1 MLYTLREFVQ
11 ERAGSLVSKKAGAAL
26 AGGSIAMAAEGAAQ
40 DSVVLIT
47 IAYIISQAVVDAAKA
62 WRGE

>member
-1 MLYTLREFVQ
+1 MFNTLRNFVQ
-11 ERAGSLVSKKAGAAL
+11 ERAGSLVSKKAGAAF
-26 AGGSIAMAAEGAAQ
+26 AGGSIAMGAEGAAQ

-62 WRGE
+62 WKPE